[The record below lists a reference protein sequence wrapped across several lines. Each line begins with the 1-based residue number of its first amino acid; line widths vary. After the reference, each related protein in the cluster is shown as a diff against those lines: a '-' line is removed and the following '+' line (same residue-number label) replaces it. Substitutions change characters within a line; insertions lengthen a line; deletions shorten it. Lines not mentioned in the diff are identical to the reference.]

1 MIQMVEEKLFYKY
14 QSLKTEKDCKCKD
27 RKDCTCKDIFYTIEN
42 LANSQLFFRRPDK
55 FNDPYDSRTYWCL
68 NGKREKHINH
78 LMHVY
83 GFTQEES
90 EHIIDDAID
99 QGKMTINGDLICYD
113 PAVEIN
119 LDFNGY
125 SWKDLHGYSQKESL
139 PKVCCFSGK
148 DDNILMWSHYA
159 DSHQGICLRFR
170 SKKDWD
176 NELGEY
182 YLEFDSRDNSLPLQ
196 SAVVYPFR
204 NLYNKKKFLTV
215 TYKKKDEICPIVNY
229 FDTDSD
235 LKITKCLLN
244 KFFDWHYEEEY
255 RMIITRNDIING
267 LLSSD
272 EFGKGFLKYQKEDL
286 EGIVFGMRITNEDA
300 KLVYNTVKKKYLDE
314 GINVNFYEAK
324 EVRRKYEIK
333 IEGPII
339 DIEKYI
345 DSRPKS
351 ILL

>member
-1 MIQMVEEKLFYKY
+1 MIQMIEGKLFYKY

-27 RKDCTCKDIFYTIEN
+27 RKDCTCKDVIYTIEN

-78 LMHVY
+78 LMHDY
-83 GFTQEES
+83 GFTQEKS

-99 QGKMTINGDLICYD
+99 QGTMTINGDLICYD

-125 SWKDLHGYSQKESL
+125 SWKDLHGYSQKKSL

-170 SKKDWD
+170 SEKDWD

-196 SAVVYPFR
+196 SAIVYPFR
-204 NLYNKKKFLTV
+204 NLYHKKKFLTV
-215 TYKKKDEICPIVNY
+215 TYEKKDEICPIVNY

-244 KFFDWHYEEEY
+244 KFCDWHYEEEY
-255 RMIITRNDIING
+255 RMIITRNDVING

-272 EFGKGFLKYQKEDL
+272 EFEKGLLKYQKEDL
-286 EGIVFGMRITNEDA
+286 EGIVFGMRITYEDA
-300 KLVYNTVKKKYLDE
+300 KLVYNIVKKKYLDE

-324 EVRRKYEIK
+324 EVPRKYEIK
-333 IEGPII
+333 IESPII

-345 DSRPKS
+345 DTRPKS